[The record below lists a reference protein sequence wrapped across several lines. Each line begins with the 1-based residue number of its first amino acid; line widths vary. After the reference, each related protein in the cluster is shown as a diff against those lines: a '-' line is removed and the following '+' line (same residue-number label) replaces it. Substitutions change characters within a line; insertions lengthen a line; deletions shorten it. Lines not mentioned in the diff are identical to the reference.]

1 MDHNEQRGCGFLTVS
16 AALQCPACGFKH
28 RLDALAGDPV
38 FSCSSCGRLLKTPA
52 EYRRADERGA
62 SAGASAIGDTGGAAP
77 RRSANR
83 TASSTPRERVPM
95 PSQAGLPIRILAWV
109 VAFVF
114 GALFVR
120 WFAKITGLLTGDS
133 LLDMMTSTGWGR
145 YVRVFLLLPVL
156 ALATA
161 AFVTLFV
168 EGSRWW
174 IRMRNNPPVRT
185 GMPEDARKA
194 PVVASHAPA
203 ARSVNPAARTAVGAE
218 SDPTPSDAQ
227 RPRRIPRRDTI
238 A

>member
-1 MDHNEQRGCGFLTVS
+1 
-16 AALQCPACGFKH
+16 
-28 RLDALAGDPV
+28 
-38 FSCSSCGRLLKTPA
+38 
-52 EYRRADERGA
+52 
-62 SAGASAIGDTGGAAP
+62 
-77 RRSANR
+77 
-83 TASSTPRERVPM
+83 M

-133 LLDMMTSTGWGR
+133 LLDMMTSTGLGR

-174 IRMRNNPPVRT
+174 ISMRNNLPAGT

-194 PVVASHAPA
+194 PVVASPAPT
-203 ARSVNPAARTAVGAE
+203 ARSVTPAAPTAVDAE
-218 SDPTPSDAQ
+218 PDPTPSDVQ